1 MVDKIAKVDER
12 CKRCADVSKWCG
24 LTGNIFLTLFK
35 GYIAILTGS
44 LALMADAMHSAADIL
59 VSTVT
64 ITSITLAKRPPN
76 KAHPYG
82 YGKIEFF
89 GGVFTGTV
97 LLVGASFIVVSAIC
111 HLLNCVPKPP
121 PHFVA
126 LGAAAISIVVN
137 EALYR
142 LMICGARRVNSAS
155 LEAEALDN
163 RSDAFSS
170 IPVFFGILGTQ
181 FGFTSLDPLAA
192 LFVGIMVGR
201 IAFGLLSKN
210 INGLMDTPLPSN
222 EIKHIREMVVATAG
236 VKDIDYLRT
245 RRMGR
250 LYMADMQ
257 ILVNPKTTVKKSDA
271 IVAEVR
277 STLRREIKN
286 LEDITIVCK
295 ADVEKQEEQ
304 TH

>member
-1 MVDKIAKVDER
+1 MVDKVTKVDER

-35 GYIAILTGS
+35 GTIAILTGS

-64 ITSITLAKRPPN
+64 ITSITLAKRPPS
-76 KAHPYG
+76 KTHPYG

-89 GGVFTGTV
+89 GGVFTGIV
-97 LLVGASFIVVSAIC
+97 LLTGASFIVVSSIC
-111 HLLNCVPKPP
+111 SLLNCVPKPP

-137 EALYR
+137 ETLYR
-142 LMICGARRVNSAS
+142 LMYCGAKRVNSAS

-170 IPVFFGILGTQ
+170 IPVFFGILGAQ
-181 FGFTSLDPLAA
+181 FGFRSLDALAA
-192 LFVGIMVGR
+192 LFVGITVGR

-210 INGLMDTPLPSN
+210 INGLMDMPLPSN
-222 EIKHIREMVVATAG
+222 EIKHIREVVATTAG
-236 VKDIDYLRT
+236 VKNIDYLRT

-257 ILVNPKTTVKKSDA
+257 IMVDPKTTVKKSDA

-295 ADVEKQEEQ
+295 ADVEKQEKQ